1 MKTIEENVYL
11 YIQANNLIEKNDN
24 LVLAVSGGADSIFML
39 YILVSL
45 NKKYNL
51 NLNFVV
57 AHLNHMIR
65 DEAKTDL
72 DYVKK
77 CADELNLK
85 FFSKAVNIK
94 EISSVEKRSEEEV
107 GREERYK
114 FLNDVGEENFG
125 KDNYKICTAHNLN
138 DNTETIFL
146 NLMRGTGI
154 DGLKGI
160 ELINNNIV
168 RPVLIIERKDIEEY
182 LNLNKIKYIVDRTNL
197 ESEYTRNSIR
207 NELLPL
213 IKEKYNDNID
223 HTFYRMSEILRD
235 EDLFLDNIT
244 NKILEDIIIS
254 VKEKDNQKIE
264 NKAKKVKKEVKLD
277 LVKFN
282 ELEIVLKRRILRKVL
297 KEDFNTYKDISKINI
312 DDAIKIAYNNIGNKY
327 TMLNKDIKF
336 AVLRGEITISN

>member
-1 MKTIEENVYL
+1 MKIIEENVYS

-45 NKKYNL
+45 NEKYNL

-94 EISSVEKRSEEEV
+94 EKSNVEKRSEEEV

-114 FLNDVGEENFG
+114 FLNDVGKESFG

-223 HTFYRMSEILRD
+223 HTLYRMSEILRD

-244 NKILEDIIIS
+244 NKILEDITIPT
-254 VKEKDNQKIE
+254 KG
-264 NKAKKVKKEVKLD
+264 KEVKLD
-277 LVKFN
+277 LIKFN
-282 ELEIVLKRRILRKVL
+282 ELEIVLKRRVLRKVL

-327 TMLNKDIKF
+327 MMLNKDIKF
-336 AVLRGEITISN
+336 TILRGEITISN